1 MHLNKLLR
9 SSTFR
14 LTLVYMALL
23 GSSVLILLSFI
34 YWSTAAYMAQ
44 QADATIEAEIAG
56 LAERYRSDGLTG
68 LTSVIAR
75 RSSRKPGGSSIYLLA
90 DLFLNPLIGNLDRWP
105 TVPETEDGW
114 LNFRLE
120 GADDAAGDVHRARAR
135 AFRLEGGFH
144 LLVGR
149 DVHDLEQTQER
160 IVTALIWGL
169 AITVVLALVGG
180 FAMTRSTIR
189 RIETI
194 NQTSR
199 EIISGDLSRRI
210 PRNYSGDDF
219 DVLTGNLNAM
229 LDRIEALMEDVRRVS
244 DNIAHDLKTPLSRLR
259 NSLELLRDGDQ
270 NTLQIQTLTERAV
283 AEADALLGTFK
294 ALLRIARVEASDSR
308 AEFSL
313 IALADIVRD
322 VAELYEPLAE
332 QKDQQFTVVTAA
344 NVSIEGDRD
353 LLFQAFANLLDNAIK
368 YTPSAGR
375 IQIEIEHNANGP
387 QITVSDTGPGIPET
401 ARERVFQR
409 FYRLE
414 ESRSTPGNGL
424 GLSLVAAVAKLHDA
438 DVHLADGNPGLR
450 VEFTFKG
457 NRTKRI
463 PITAPPDKA
472 GKIEDYR
479 KLPAH
484 TSGLKLKACLRPRFC
499 GVRA

>member
-1 MHLNKLLR
+1 
-9 SSTFR
+9 
-14 LTLVYMALL
+14 MALL
-23 GSSVLILLSFI
+23 GSSVLILLGFI

-56 LAERYRSDGLTG
+56 LAERYRSDGLAG
-68 LTSVIAR
+68 LTSVIAQ
-75 RSSRKPGGSSIYLLA
+75 RSSRKPGGSSVYLLA
-90 DLFLNPLIGNLDRWP
+90 DLFFNPVIGNLDRWP

-120 GADDAAGDVHRARAR
+120 GADDAAGNVHRARAR

-149 DVHDLEQTQER
+149 DVHDLEQTQKR

-180 FAMTRSTIR
+180 FMMTRSTVR
-189 RIETI
+189 RLETI
-194 NQTSR
+194 NQTSHD
-199 EIISGDLSRRI
+199 IISGDLSRRI
-210 PRNYSGDDF
+210 PRNHSGDEF

-259 NSLELLRDGDQ
+259 NSLERLHDSAHDPQQTR
-270 NTLQIQTLTERAV
+270 TLTERAV
-283 AEADALLGTFK
+283 TEADALLGTFK
-294 ALLRIARVEASDSR
+294 ALLRIARIESSESR
-308 AEFSL
+308 AGFSSL
-313 IALADIVRD
+313 ALADVIRD

-332 QKDQQFTVVTAA
+332 QKDQQFTVLPADA
-344 NVSIEGDRD
+344 SIEGDRD

-368 YTPSAGR
+368 YTPAGGR
-375 IQIEIEHNANGP
+375 IQIEIGHNSEGP
-387 QITVSDTGPGIPET
+387 RIVIADTGPGIPES

-438 DVHLADGNPGLR
+438 EIRLSDGNPGLR
-450 VEFTFKG
+450 VEFVC
-457 NRTKRI
+457 RTKSTNRMRT
-463 PITAPPDKA
+463 PHPEEAS
-472 GKIEDYR
+472 KIEDSS
-479 KLPAH
+479 KLPVP
-484 TSGLKLKACLRPRFC
+484 TSDLKRKT
-499 GVRA
+499 